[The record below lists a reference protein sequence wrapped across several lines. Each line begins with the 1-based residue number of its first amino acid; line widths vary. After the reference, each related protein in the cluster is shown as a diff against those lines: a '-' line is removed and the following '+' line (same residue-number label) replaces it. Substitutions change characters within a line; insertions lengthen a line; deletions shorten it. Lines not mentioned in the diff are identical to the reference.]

1 MMFTSLV
8 SSTLFAT
15 LALAVSLN
23 VPEKISRCDKINIV
37 AKGKGKLN
45 VAVLSAK
52 DECGT
57 AEKEWLNIESDT
69 VHWTADYKV
78 GQQVVFLVEERDGDA
93 EIWSDPITI
102 EDGPE
107 DCAAVASTTNSAS
120 ASSTD
125 SASSFAPTDS
135 SDASSNVTPPTDS
148 TGSTGNGGAQNVGTT
163 PESNSPTGAASA
175 RPMAAF
181 SAVLVG
187 AVAVAASLF

>member
-1 MMFTSLV
+1 MMFKSLV
-8 SSTLFAT
+8 STTLFAS
-15 LALAVSLN
+15 LALAISLN

-52 DECGT
+52 DECGA
-57 AEKEWLNIESDT
+57 AEKEWLNIESAEL
-69 VHWTADYKV
+69 HWTADYKV

-93 EIWSDPITI
+93 EVWSDPITI

-107 DCAAVASTTNSAS
+107 DCAAVASSPASAS

-125 SASSFAPTDS
+125 SASSFAPTTDPS
-135 SDASSNVTPPTDS
+135 NNVTPPSTD
-148 TGSTGNGGAQNVGTT
+148 GSSSNTGNGGAQNVGNTPTT
-163 PESNSPTGAASA
+163 NDKLTGAAA
-175 RPMAAF
+175 RPVAAF
-181 SAVLVG
+181 GAILVG